1 MAEVEVW
8 MNIYITAFEKRSY
21 FYNFRARYPINTEK
35 TVFYALGFLLSVEF
49 GVIYDV
55 ETA

>member
-1 MAEVEVW
+1 

-21 FYNFRARYPINTEK
+21 FCNFGAKYPINTKK
-35 TVFYALGFLLSVEF
+35 TAFYALGFLLSVEF
-49 GVIYDV
+49 GVIYGG